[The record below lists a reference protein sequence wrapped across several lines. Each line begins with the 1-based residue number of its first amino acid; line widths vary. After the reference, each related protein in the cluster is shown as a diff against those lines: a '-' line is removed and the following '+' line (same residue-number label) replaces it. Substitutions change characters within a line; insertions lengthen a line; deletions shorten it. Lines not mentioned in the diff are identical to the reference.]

1 MDGAKKEKKEKE
13 NWGTRMVPSRGKIYL
28 IGLVSK

>member
-13 NWGTRMVPSRGKIYL
+13 NWGTRMVPSRGKKIFNWL
-28 IGLVSK
+28 G